1 MTRKSST
8 VGRTP
13 LIHPT
18 EVIGWAVPSLDR
30 THFREVV
37 QRDVDDDAWQKLA
50 VIAGQHIGLAAA
62 PDDGVPLPEVRQQ
75 LERAR
80 QAVAV
85 LDEIFKS
92 RAGRAIHLELDFLDD
107 FIIER
112 PDEFKQLS
120 SRTPLAIDTLL
131 IKLRER
137 LAVLSL
143 LHRGPS
149 RLEGSFGHA
158 HRTAWNTLVV
168 ELSAWCREAGIS
180 TRFHARSEERAP
192 PVFRRLI
199 AEIDALLPEQHRQK
213 FQSVDTEIRAIERAL
228 SRPTSS

>member
-18 EVIGWAVPSLDR
+18 EVIGWAVASLDR
-30 THFREVV
+30 TRFREVV
-37 QRDVDDDAWQKLA
+37 QRDLDDDAWRKLA

-62 PDDGVPLPEVRQQ
+62 ADDGVPLPEVRRQA
-75 LERAR
+75 ERAR
-80 QAVAV
+80 EAVEA
-85 LDEIFKS
+85 LDKILTG
-92 RAGRAIHLELDFLDD
+92 RAGRAVRLELDFLDD

-112 PDEFKQLS
+112 PDEFEPLS
-120 SRTPLAIDTLL
+120 NRTPLAIDTLL

-143 LHRGPS
+143 LHREPS
-149 RLEGSFGHA
+149 RLEGGFGHA

-168 ELSAWCREAGIS
+168 ELSAWCLEAGIS
-180 TRFHARSEERAP
+180 TRFHARSEEGAP
-192 PVFRRLI
+192 PIFRRLI

-228 SRPTSS
+228 ARPTSS

>member
-1 MTRKSST
+1 MPRKCHT

-18 EVIGWAVPSLDR
+18 EGIGWAVASLDR
-30 THFREVV
+30 THFRDVV
-37 QRDVDDDAWQKLA
+37 ERDLDDNTWQKLA
-50 VIAGQHIGLAAA
+50 VIAGQHIGRAAA

-80 QAVAV
+80 EAVVV
-85 LDEIFKS
+85 LDKILAS
-92 RAGRAIHLELDFLDD
+92 PAGRAICLELDFLDD
-107 FIIER
+107 FIIEQ
-112 PDEFKQLS
+112 PEEFQALS
-120 SRTPLAIDTLL
+120 SRTPLAIDGLL

-158 HRTAWNTLVV
+158 HRTAWNTLVI
-168 ELSAWCREAGIS
+168 ELSAWCLEAGIS
-180 TRFHARSEERAP
+180 TRFHARSEAGARP
-192 PVFRRLI
+192 IFRRLI